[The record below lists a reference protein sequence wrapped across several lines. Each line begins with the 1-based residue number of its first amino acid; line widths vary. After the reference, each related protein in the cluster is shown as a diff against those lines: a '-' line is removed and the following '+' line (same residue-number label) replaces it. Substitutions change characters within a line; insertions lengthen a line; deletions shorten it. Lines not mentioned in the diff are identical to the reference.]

1 MSLFNRRLQI
11 EIESY
16 INPQPAIRNPQSAIR
31 NPQSAIRNPQSAIRN
46 PTHLSNIL
54 SNFQSPALR
63 PHILTQKIVLSAG
76 SPALIIDLPM

>member
-16 INPQPAIRNPQSAIR
+16 I

-54 SNFQSPALR
+54 SNFQSPELR
-63 PHILTQKIVLSAG
+63 PHILPKKSLSQ
-76 SPALIIDLPM
+76 PDPQH

>member
-11 EIESY
+11 EIETY
-16 INPQPAIRNPQSAIR
+16 IS
-31 NPQSAIRNPQSAIRN
+31 IRNPQSAIRN

-54 SNFQSPALR
+54 SNFQSPELR
-63 PHILTQKIVLSAG
+63 PHILPQKITLSAR

>member
-16 INPQPAIRNPQSAIR
+16 INPQSAIR

-54 SNFQSPALR
+54 SNFQSPAHR
-63 PHILTQKIVLSAG
+63 PYILPQKIVLSAR
-76 SPALIIDLPM
+76 SPA